1 MQRAKLAGLLF
12 TTILAS
18 GLLISTMAATTEDCS
33 YLDPIFGG
41 TPMARNESGA
51 LSTAG
56 VIVLESRAFVVGYDD
71 ARMNPLW
78 TCYRI
83 YGTTQSGSGKSRAW
97 KTDDRTG
104 AQVSDNDYKHT
115 AGDYDRGHMAP
126 KSAMYHCYGQTAVDD
141 TYVLSNACPQWHP
154 FNNGPWK
161 ALETLV
167 REEYS
172 KSKSF
177 DEVWIITGP
186 IFDDSNGK
194 EYLTKDTDHA
204 AWAQKPVEI
213 PDAFY
218 KIIIDMEADC
228 PRAVAFIIDHNEGY
242 DYGLGET
249 DNERLSGFIVSIDE
263 IETATGLDFL
273 WLLDDALEAS
283 LESQKATSLW

>member
-1 MQRAKLAGLLF
+1 MQRAKLTGLLF
-12 TTILAS
+12 TLILAS

-33 YLDPIFGG
+33 YCAAIFGG
-41 TPMARNESGA
+41 TPMARNENGA

-78 TCYRI
+78 TCYRV

-154 FNNGPWK
+154 FNDGPWGD
-161 ALETLV
+161 LEDLI
-167 REEYS
+167 RNEYS
-172 KSKSF
+172 VRF
-177 DEVWIITGP
+177 DEVWIIAGP
-186 IFDDSNGK
+186 IFDDSNGQ

-218 KIIIDMEADC
+218 KIIIDMDADC

-273 WLLDDALEAS
+273 WLLDDAIEAS
-283 LESQKATSLW
+283 LESLKAISLW